1 MTKLLRVAAASAA
14 LIAFAAALGAGV
26 FVWRASVYAQEPEAL
41 LLVASERLQ
50 GPYRGSVILAA
61 RREGGH
67 VGVILNRPSRVA
79 MGAAFPDCA
88 PCSLVRDPIYF
99 GGPLRFH
106 VVAALTLAAAAPE
119 PASIAMG
126 PGVWLVVQAQA
137 IERLIEA
144 SPNASRYFAGHVYW
158 APGELAAELEQGLF
172 HAKPLDKSKLMLP
185 DTSGLHEELSP
196 ASRKGLTAS

>member
-1 MTKLLRVAAASAA
+1 MTKLLTVAAALAA
-14 LIAFAAALGAGV
+14 AFAACISVSCTGA
-26 FVWRASVYAQEPEAL
+26 YAQEPQAL

-61 RREGGH
+61 PSEGGH
-67 VGVILNRPSRVA
+67 VGVILNRPSRVGMA
-79 MGAAFPDCA
+79 GAFADCA

-99 GGPLRFH
+99 GGPLRFN
-106 VVAALTLAAAAPE
+106 VVAALTLAAAAPD
-119 PASIAMG
+119 ATSIAMG

-137 IERLIEA
+137 IDRLIEA
-144 SPNASRYFAGHVYW
+144 APNASRYFAGHVYW